1 MKIYSQIEQ
10 RTPEWFELRRGKITG
25 TMLKRIV
32 GTPKAKETAYYEL
45 LAERLTVQ
53 NLDEKEDP
61 MARGSRLES
70 EAVAEFE
77 KKTKKKVEQVGFA
90 ESSFSKWAGYSPDGL
105 VKSGKKYSEDIEIK
119 CLDSKNHVRAWLTKE
134 IPEEYFEQIVQGF
147 IVNEDLERRNV
158 VFYDPRISIK
168 PYFVITIERESVEKE
183 IADYKKAQIEMIK
196 RIDDTLSK
204 LVKF

>member
-32 GTPKAKETAYYEL
+32 GTPKARETAYYEL

-61 MARGSRLES
+61 MMRGSRLES

-105 VKSGKKYSEDIEIK
+105 IKNGKKYSEDLEIK

-134 IPEEYFEQIVQGF
+134 IPEDYFEQIVQGF
-147 IVNEDLERRNV
+147 MERRNV
-158 VFYDPRISIK
+158 LFYDPRISIK
-168 PYFVITIERESVEKE
+168 PYFVIVVERKDVEKE
-183 IADYKKAQIEMIK
+183 IEDYKKAQIEMIK
-196 RIDDTLSK
+196 RLDETLSI
-204 LVKF
+204 LLKF